1 MAALPRTSE
10 YLVPAHLSSANGGA
24 GTPDVRD
31 FAHKPLKRARENA
44 PSHGFTR
51 SGAVIKVRPLD
62 ADLFEPS
69 SATKATFRF
78 AGKLLPG
85 LSVQARSLSPSPGRC
100 SGSWPVIREKPSN
113 CKAVCWKLPV
123 IWLNKFRPHPSRR
136 KILQL
141 SKHYH
146 WLFLG
151 ALLAMPTLGADL
163 PVLSLADAVERALS
177 RHAVITAAEARVH
190 STEGQLVQA
199 RAHPNPAFTF
209 QMENWRFSGSPAFQP
224 AQDVDWFAYVSQRV
238 ETGGK
243 RARRTDVGRQNTG
256 LAALELELVK
266 WNVRQEVRRA
276 YYRALL
282 AQKRLQM
289 MIENNESFQQIVEY
303 HRFRVREG
311 AMAEADLIKVEL
323 EAARLGL
330 ERETGALESERSRFD
345 LLKTMGESATTAN
358 LRLADPGGGPFPGMS
373 ASQPAVALSDT
384 GVQSS
389 ESPGRGKSQPGDL
402 SSGEGSLKRTL
413 ARDPTASSQSSTGG
427 SLEPLLQVARQKRL
441 EVQLSQAMV
450 EQSRAKLALDKTQA
464 HPDWSVLWGYKRTA
478 GFNTLM
484 AGVSVPLPFFDRNQ
498 GAIASDSSELDRAQS
513 LLRSALTDVETEV
526 AAALGRFR
534 RRYAMLSQMRERV
547 LDQAEES
554 FRISLAA
561 YQEGGTDL
569 LRLLD
574 AQRARNEIRLLQTQA
589 EIAYQ
594 VSRVELEAAVGQEN
608 LPVSQEL
615 LRDTP

>member
-1 MAALPRTSE
+1 M
-10 YLVPAHLSSANGGA
+10 LS
-24 GTPDVRD
+24 
-31 FAHKPLKRARENA
+31 
-44 PSHGFTR
+44 GFLT
-51 SGAVIKVRPLD
+51 A
-62 ADLFEPS
+62 S
-69 SATKATFRF
+69 S
-78 AGKLLPG
+78 
-85 LSVQARSLSPSPGRC
+85 
-100 SGSWPVIREKPSN
+100 
-113 CKAVCWKLPV
+113 
-123 IWLNKFRPHPSRR
+123 
-136 KILQL
+136 
-141 SKHYH
+141 
-146 WLFLG
+146 
-151 ALLAMPTLGADL
+151 TLGADL
-163 PVLSLADAVERALS
+163 PVLTLADAVEGALS
-177 RHAVITAAEARVH
+177 RHAIIPAAQAKLH
-190 STEGQLVQA
+190 SAEGLAVQA

-209 QMENWRFSGSPAFQP
+209 QMENWRFEGSPAFQP
-224 AQDVDWFAYVSQRV
+224 AQDVDWFAYVSQRI

-243 RARRTDVGRQNTG
+243 RAKRTEVGKQNTG
-256 LAALELELVK
+256 LAALELELLK

-282 AQKRLQM
+282 AQKRLAM
-289 MIENNESFQQIVEY
+289 MTENNESFQQIVEY

-311 AMAEADLIKVEL
+311 AMAEADLVKVEL

-330 ERETGALESERSRFD
+330 ERETGALESERSRFE
-345 LLKTMGESATTAN
+345 LLKSMGESATTASFH
-358 LRLADPGGGPFPGMS
+358 LVDPGGVPFPVTS
-373 ASQPAVALSDT
+373 TQQLAVAVSDP
-384 GVQSS
+384 VVRSREPSS
-389 ESPGRGKSQPGDL
+389 QGRGQPGDP
-402 SSGEGSLKRTL
+402 SSGEDNSGRLKRTL
-413 ARDPTASSQSSTGG
+413 ASDPSALTQSSTAR

-498 GAIASDSSELDRAQS
+498 GVIASGSSELERAQS
-513 LLRSALTDVETEV
+513 LLRSTLAEVETDV

-574 AQRARNEIRLLQTQA
+574 AQRSRNEIRLLQTQA
-589 EIAYQ
+589 EMAYQ
-594 VSRVELEAAVGQEN
+594 VSLVELEAAVGQEN
-608 LPVSQEL
+608 LPISQEL
-615 LRDTP
+615 LRENP

>member
-1 MAALPRTSE
+1 M
-10 YLVPAHLSSANGGA
+10 
-24 GTPDVRD
+24 
-31 FAHKPLKRARENA
+31 
-44 PSHGFTR
+44 
-51 SGAVIKVRPLD
+51 
-62 ADLFEPS
+62 
-69 SATKATFRF
+69 
-78 AGKLLPG
+78 
-85 LSVQARSLSPSPGRC
+85 
-100 SGSWPVIREKPSN
+100 
-113 CKAVCWKLPV
+113 
-123 IWLNKFRPHPSRR
+123 
-136 KILQL
+136 QL

-146 WLFLG
+146 WFLLG
-151 ALLAMPTLGADL
+151 GLLTVPAFGADL
-163 PVLSLADAVERALS
+163 PALNLADAIERALS
-177 RHAVITAAEARVH
+177 RHAVIAAAQARLH
-190 STEGQLVQA
+190 SAEGLVVQA

-209 QMENWRFSGSPAFQP
+209 QMENWRFTGSPVFQP
-224 AQDVDWFAYVSQRV
+224 GQDVDWFAFVSQRV

-289 MIENNESFQQIVEY
+289 MTENNESFQQIVDY

-323 EAARLGL
+323 EAARLSL
-330 ERETGALESERSRFD
+330 ERETGALESERSRFE
-345 LLKTMGESATTAN
+345 LLKAMGDSSTTAN
-358 LRLADPGGGPFPGMS
+358 FRLADPASVPFPVGRS
-373 ASQPAVALSDT
+373 TSQPAVAFADT
-384 GVQSS
+384 LVQARVS
-389 ESPGRGKSQPGDL
+389 GDARTSQPGDL
-402 SSGEGSLKRTL
+402 PSGEVSRDRLMRTH
-413 ARDPTASSQSSTGG
+413 ASDQHVSASPSTAGFMET
-427 SLEPLLQVARQKRL
+427 LLQVARQKRL

-498 GAIASDSSELDRAQS
+498 GTIASDSSELDRAQS
-513 LLRSALTDVETEV
+513 LLRSTLADVETEV

-574 AQRARNEIRLLQTQA
+574 AQRARNEIRLLETQA
-589 EIAYQ
+589 EMAYQ
-594 VSRVELEAAVGQEN
+594 VSQVELEAAVGQEN
-608 LPVSQEL
+608 LSVSQEL

>member
-1 MAALPRTSE
+1 LQLPKHYRWLLLSGLLT
-10 YLVPAHLSSANGGA
+10 VPA
-24 GTPDVRD
+24 
-31 FAHKPLKRARENA
+31 
-44 PSHGFTR
+44 
-51 SGAVIKVRPLD
+51 
-62 ADLFEPS
+62 
-69 SATKATFRF
+69 
-78 AGKLLPG
+78 
-85 LSVQARSLSPSPGRC
+85 
-100 SGSWPVIREKPSN
+100 
-113 CKAVCWKLPV
+113 
-123 IWLNKFRPHPSRR
+123 
-136 KILQL
+136 
-141 SKHYH
+141 
-146 WLFLG
+146 
-151 ALLAMPTLGADL
+151 LAADL
-163 PVLSLADAVERALS
+163 PVLSLTEALERALS
-177 RHAVITAAEARVH
+177 RHALIAAAESRLRSA
-190 STEGQLVQA
+190 EGLVVQA

-209 QMENWRFSGSPAFQP
+209 QMENWRFEGAPAFQP
-224 AQDVDWFAYVSQRV
+224 AQDVDWFAFVSQRI

-243 RARRTDVGRQNTG
+243 RARRTDAGKQNTG
-256 LAALELELVK
+256 LAALELELLK

-289 MIENNESFQQIVEY
+289 MTENNESFQQIVEY

-311 AMAEADLIKVEL
+311 AMAEADLVKVEL

-330 ERETGALESERSRFD
+330 ERETGALESERSRFE
-345 LLKTMGESATTAN
+345 LLKAIGQSATRASFH
-358 LRLADPGGGPFPGMS
+358 LADPGGAPFPGTS
-373 ASQPAVALSDT
+373 IQQTAVGVSDPVAQPRASSVQGRSQPF
-384 GVQSS
+384 
-389 ESPGRGKSQPGDL
+389 
-402 SSGEGSLKRTL
+402 
-413 ARDPTASSQSSTGG
+413 ASTQSSTTV

-441 EVQLSQAMV
+441 EVQLGQAMV

-498 GAIASDSSELDRAQS
+498 GAIASGSSELDRAQS
-513 LLRSALTDVETEV
+513 QLRSTLAEVETEV

-534 RRYAMLSQMRERV
+534 RRYSMLSQMRERV

-574 AQRARNEIRLLQTQA
+574 AQRSRNEIRLLQTQA

-594 VSRVELEAAVGQEN
+594 VSLIELEAAAGQEN
-608 LPVSQEL
+608 LSISQEL
-615 LRDTP
+615 LRETP